1 MRRTKEEAEET
12 RQQLLSA
19 ALEVFANKGYEATRL
34 SDIADAAGLTRG
46 TIYWHFE
53 NKADL
58 FRKLIA
64 DHIDPFVLLINKI
77 FERKLPPLE
86 TLRQI
91 LLQVPAAI
99 KNNKKIADS
108 QKLSFL
114 KMRMNS
120 SIRPLDEVFQDKF
133 QRVFERLCGLIRRG
147 QGAGEIVMRNVEVI
161 ATVIATYLMGTAA
174 ALLEAGTDIVD
185 VEKNLE
191 GLVELVVRGIRA

>member
-1 MRRTKEEAEET
+1 M
-12 RQQLLSA
+12 
-19 ALEVFANKGYEATRL
+19 
-34 SDIADAAGLTRG
+34 
-46 TIYWHFE
+46 
-53 NKADL
+53 
-58 FRKLIA
+58 
-64 DHIDPFVLLINKI
+64 IDKI

-133 QRVFERLCGLIRRG
+133 QRVFERLCGLIRRR

-161 ATVIATYLMGTAA
+161 ATLIATYLMGTAA

-191 GLVELVVRGIRA
+191 GLVELVIREIRA